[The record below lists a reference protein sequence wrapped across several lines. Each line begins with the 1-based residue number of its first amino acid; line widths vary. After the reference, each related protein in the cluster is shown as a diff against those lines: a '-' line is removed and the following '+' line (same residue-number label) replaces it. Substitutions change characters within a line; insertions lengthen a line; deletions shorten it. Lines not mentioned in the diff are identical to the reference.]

1 MTTKKQLI
9 SRLKFALKYGWKIP
23 DEILDYV
30 DYEAYVDETLGFY
43 ENLYNIIENVKAI
56 REYVERRRK
65 EALIKELSEYD
76 INELIALIKV
86 IDYIEET
93 GDERYKWILEELE
106 KQGLTKYDLL
116 SVLYPR
122 ELKTLSVTSIG
133 VTEDV
138 ITVYIYDQAIIIP
151 SEELAD
157 YMKEAIERALRRL
170 PAPKRVLEF
179 TSKDEIKVKKPKW
192 FYKTLFDFI
201 QGEAKE
207 VKEEKKEEKKEVLGM
222 AMKKHVIKLPCD
234 VRQIDLSKVKELL
247 ELYEMKLI
255 RAYDRTIEIAY
266 PEKLEGL
273 VIDIEEEIKSLCPKI
288 RRKIERERKR
298 AEYYERVYR
307 EAMRESRLSEEE
319 IEEIVERALRGII

>member
-9 SRLKFALKYGWKIP
+9 ARLKFALKYGWKIP
-23 DEILDYV
+23 DEILDHV
-30 DYEAYVDETLGFY
+30 DFEHFVDETLGFY
-43 ENLYNIIENVKAI
+43 ENLYSIIEEIPEI
-56 REYVERRRK
+56 RKYVERRRK
-65 EALIKELSEYD
+65 EQLVRELSEYD
-76 INELIALIKV
+76 INEIIALIKV

-157 YMKEAIERALRRL
+157 YMKGAIERALKRL

-207 VKEEKKEEKKEVLGM
+207 VKEEKKEVLGM
-222 AMKKHVIKLPCD
+222 AMKRHIIKLPCD
-234 VRQIDLSKVKELL
+234 VRQIDMKYVKDLL
-247 ELYEMKLI
+247 ESYEMKLV
-255 RAYDRTIEIAY
+255 RAYDKTIEILY
-266 PEKLEGL
+266 PEKLAGL
-273 VIDIEEEIKSLCPKI
+273 VIDIEEEIKRLCPKV

-298 AEYYERVYR
+298 IKYYEEVYK
-307 EAMRESRLSEEE
+307 EAMRESRLSEKE

>member
-9 SRLKFALKYGWKIP
+9 ARLKFALKYGWKIP

-30 DYEAYVDETLGFY
+30 DFEHFVDETLGFY
-43 ENLYNIIENVKAI
+43 ENLYAIIEEIPEI
-56 REYVERRRK
+56 RKYVERRRK
-65 EALIKELSEYD
+65 EQLVRELSEYD

-86 IDYIEET
+86 IDYVEET

-116 SVLYPR
+116 SILFPR
-122 ELKTLSVTSIG
+122 ELKTLAVTSIG

-157 YMKEAIERALRRL
+157 YMKGAIERALKRM
-170 PAPKRVLEF
+170 PAPKQILEF

-192 FYKTLFDFI
+192 MYRTLLDYI
-201 QGEAKE
+201 EGEAKE
-207 VKEEKKEEKKEVLGM
+207 KKEKKEEKKEVLGM
-222 AMKKHVIKLPCD
+222 AMKRHIIKLPCD
-234 VRQIDLSKVKELL
+234 VRQIDMKYVKDLL
-247 ELYEMKLI
+247 ESYEMKLI
-255 RAYDRTIEIAY
+255 RAYDKTIEIAY
-266 PEKLEGL
+266 PEKLAGL
-273 VIDIEEEIKSLCPKI
+273 VIDIEEEIKRLCPKV

-298 AEYYERVYR
+298 IKYYEEVYR
-307 EAMRESRLSEEE
+307 EAMRESRLSEKE